1 MENIE
6 ITLLKEKIKSLEE
19 ENIQL
24 KERLSKY
31 TSPPSQKT
39 YYQKNKEKIIARNA
53 EYAKNKKK

>member
-6 ITLLKEKIKSLEE
+6 ITLLKEKVKSLEE

-31 TSPPSQKT
+31 TKQKPSGKK
-39 YYQKNKEKIIARNA
+39 YYEKNKEKIL
-53 EYAKNKKK
+53 EKKKNG